1 VTLRVG
7 FLGNDPWSVPA
18 LEAIAAEPELAVEL
32 VVTNPRKAAG
42 RGSTLTPTA
51 VADAARALDV
61 RLVEAEGVNDGAGAT
76 ALTQARPDVLVV
88 VAYGQLLAR
97 DALTIAPHG
106 AINLHLSLLPRW
118 RGAAPVQRAIAAGD
132 AITGV
137 TVMRMDEG
145 LDTGPILNQ
154 LEDTIRPEDDA
165 GSLGLRLA
173 KNGALLL
180 VGVLRML
187 PQGGVPA
194 RRQDPEA
201 ATYAPKITAVERAI
215 DWTRSPEEIVRWVRA
230 LAPQPGAT
238 AQLRGERVKVLR
250 AALDHQDASN
260 GPPGSVAAADERG
273 VLVRAGDGGVRL
285 TEVAPAGRKRMDAA
299 CGSVRTN
306 GSDDASDR
314 AVDRPR
320 GGRAGDR

>member
-1 VTLRVG
+1 VTLRAA

-18 LEAIAAEPELAVEL
+18 LEAIAAEPELSLDL
-32 VVTNPRKAAG
+32 VITNPPKAAG
-42 RGSTLTPTA
+42 RGSVLMSTA

-61 RLVEAEGVNDGAGAT
+61 TVLEADGVDEGSGAT
-76 ALTQARPDVLVV
+76 ALAELRPDVLVV
-88 VAYGQLLAR
+88 VAYGHLLGR
-97 DALTIAPHG
+97 ETLTVAPHG
-106 AINLHLSLLPRW
+106 AINLHFSLLPRW

-154 LEDTIRPEDDA
+154 LEDTIRPDDDA

-194 RRQDPEA
+194 RKQDETA
-201 ATYAPKITAVERAI
+201 ATRAPKITPAERSV

-230 LAPQPGAT
+230 LSPQPGAT
-238 AQLRGERVKVLR
+238 TLVRGEPVKILA
-250 AALDHQDASN
+250 AALDHQGWSDGS
-260 GPPGSVAAADERG
+260 PGSVVSADDRG
-273 VLVRAGDGGVRL
+273 VLVRAGSGGVRL
-285 TEVAPAGRKRMDAA
+285 VEVAPAGRKQMDAA
-299 CGSVRTN
+299 AWARGVRFTP
-306 GSDDASDR
+306 GE
-314 AVDRPR
+314 PL
-320 GGRAGDR
+320 G